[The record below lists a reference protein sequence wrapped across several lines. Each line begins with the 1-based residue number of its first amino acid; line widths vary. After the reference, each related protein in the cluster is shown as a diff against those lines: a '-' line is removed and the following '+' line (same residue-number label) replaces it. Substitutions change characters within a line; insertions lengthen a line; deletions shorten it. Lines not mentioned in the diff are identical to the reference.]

1 MRHTYE
7 MLINAFKDLDVRK
20 WFDRMQ
26 PQTVSIATILLYIN
40 GAFAFLRFLDRTDI
54 EGYMRVYGGL
64 HALITIGFIVCFPL
78 SGFLMA
84 NGKLFGWYVSL
95 LAAFS
100 PFILRTIFKVTIA
113 DLMGWQDVIV
123 GGSYVNLMFEIAL
136 CALLLHPMSQEFV
149 KRWLS

>member
-1 MRHTYE
+1 
-7 MLINAFKDLDVRK
+7 MLANAFKDLEPRK

-40 GAFAFLRFLDRTDI
+40 GAFAFLRFLDQTDV

-64 HALITIGFIVCFPL
+64 HAVITFGFILCFPL
-78 SGFLMA
+78 GGFLMA

-100 PFILRTIFKVTIA
+100 PFILRAIFKLTIA
-113 DLMGWQDVIV
+113 DLMPWRDVIV

-136 CALLLHPMSQEFV
+136 CALLLHRMSQEYV
-149 KRWLS
+149 RRWLS

>member
-1 MRHTYE
+1 
-7 MLINAFKDLDVRK
+7 MLANAFKDLDPRK

-54 EGYMRVYGGL
+54 EGYMRVYGGI
-64 HALITIGFIVCFPL
+64 HAVITIGFILCFPL
-78 SGFLMA
+78 GGFLMA
-84 NGKLFGWYVSL
+84 NGKLFGWYVSI

-100 PFILRTIFKVTIA
+100 PFILRIIFKVTIA
-113 DLMGWQDVIV
+113 DLMAWRDVII

-136 CALLLHPMSQEFV
+136 CALLLHRMSQEYAR
-149 KRWLS
+149 RWLS

>member
-1 MRHTYE
+1 
-7 MLINAFKDLDVRK
+7 MLANAFKDLNPRK

-40 GAFAFLRFLDRTDI
+40 GAFAFLRFLDRTDV

-64 HALITIGFIVCFPL
+64 HALITIVLILCFPL
-78 SGFLMA
+78 GGFLMA
-84 NGKLFGWYVSL
+84 NGKLFGWYISL

-100 PFILRTIFKVTIA
+100 PFILRIIFKVTIA
-113 DLMGWQDVIV
+113 DLMAWRDVIV

-136 CALLLHPMSQEFV
+136 CALLLHSMSQEYV

>member
-1 MRHTYE
+1 
-7 MLINAFKDLDVRK
+7 MLLNAFKDLNFRK

-40 GAFAFLRFLDRTDI
+40 GAFAFLRFLDRTDV

-64 HALITIGFIVCFPL
+64 HALITIGLIACFPL
-78 SGFLMA
+78 GGFLMA
-84 NGKLFGWYVSL
+84 NGKLFGWYVAI

-113 DLMGWQDVIV
+113 DLMPWQDVIV